1 MKCDKHF
8 FIQML
13 RLELAKLMQ
22 SILVDIYHTVINE
35 RDVLHRW
42 ITYCVYTIFTFN
54 FINLAHADVLHWSGW
69 RPWSVCTVSCGTGQE
84 LRTRKCLY
92 KGQLNDRSC
101 DGPDQAIRKCNREPC
116 AGKHIDWVIFKYQ
129 VLI

>member
-35 RDVLHRW
+35 RDVLHR
-42 ITYCVYTIFTFN
+42 
-54 FINLAHADVLHWSGW
+54 
-69 RPWSVCTVSCGTGQE
+69 
-84 LRTRKCLY
+84 
-92 KGQLNDRSC
+92 
-101 DGPDQAIRKCNREPC
+101 
-116 AGKHIDWVIFKYQ
+116 
-129 VLI
+129 